1 MASGID
7 RVERFT
13 VHVERLQACYR
24 PRGKSSFVNA
34 HVSATEWQVRIH
46 PGYILPRSLC
56 CRPVLNAFAHAYR
69 SSLWLN
75 SALDTAT

>member
-24 PRGKSSFVNA
+24 PRGKSSECECPRELDPVA
-34 HVSATEWQVRIH
+34 GPDP

-56 CRPVLNAFAHAYR
+56 CRPVLNAFAHAYC

-75 SALDTAT
+75 SALCTAT